1 MRRDTLRDSTVDYY
15 SSSSSSNQT
24 WREPLQEP
32 RNGDEMATESLLS
45 AHDLA
50 VRYPNGEIALHHVT
64 FEVSSPSFMAIIG
77 PNGSGK
83 STLLKTVLGL
93 LKPLR
98 GSVGLLGLDSVK
110 NQSRI
115 RKLVRYVPQRDR
127 IELNVP
133 MKVKDIVLMGRLVKK
148 PPPRVAS
155 HEDKKAARSALQQV
169 AMDEFWER
177 PFPELSGGQRQR
189 VLVARALAGE
199 GPVLMLDEPLAG
211 TDADSQDLIVDALGV
226 YHRENDVSIIMVT
239 HDLNPIH
246 TMVRD
251 VLMLK
256 NTVVGV
262 GTPCDVMD
270 PELVMSLYGPTAK
283 IVEHSGHRYCVTQ
296 DSGVDRHD

>member
-1 MRRDTLRDSTVDYY
+1 MT
-15 SSSSSSNQT
+15 
-24 WREPLQEP
+24 
-32 RNGDEMATESLLS
+32 TESLIS
-45 AHDLA
+45 AQDLA

-83 STLLKTVLGL
+83 STLIKTTLGL
-93 LKPLR
+93 MKPIR
-98 GSVGLLGLDSVK
+98 GAIQLLGFDSSTQ
-110 NQSRI
+110 QSQI
-115 RKLVRYVPQRDR
+115 RRLVRYVPQRDR

-148 PPPRVAS
+148 APPRIAS
-155 HEDKKAARSALQQV
+155 SKDKTIAKNALSQV
-169 AMDEFWER
+169 ALKDYWDK

-199 GPVLMLDEPLAG
+199 GPVLMLDEPLSG
-211 TDADSQDLIVDALGV
+211 TDSESQDLIVDALGE
-226 YHRENDVSIIMVT
+226 YHHENDVSIIMVT

-246 TMVRD
+246 TLVRD

-270 PELVMSLYGPTAK
+270 WELVKALYGPTAK
-283 IVEHSGHRYCVTQ
+283 IVEHSGHRYCVTR

>member
-1 MRRDTLRDSTVDYY
+1 
-15 SSSSSSNQT
+15 
-24 WREPLQEP
+24 
-32 RNGDEMATESLLS
+32 MATESLIS
-45 AHDLA
+45 AQDLA

-64 FEVSSPSFMAIIG
+64 FEVTAPSFMAIIG

-83 STLLKTVLGL
+83 STLVKTVLGL
-93 LKPLR
+93 LRPLKGR
-98 GSVGLLGLDSVK
+98 VGLLGLDSIK
-110 NQSRI
+110 NQSQI

-155 HEDKKAARSALQQV
+155 HGDKKAARTALSQV
-169 AMDEFWER
+169 AMEEFWER

-189 VLVARALAGE
+189 VLVARALAGD
-199 GPVLMLDEPLAG
+199 GPVLMLDEPLVG
-211 TDADSQDLIVDALGV
+211 TDADSQDLIVDALGA
-226 YHRENDVSIIMVT
+226 YHRDNDVSIIMVT

-246 TMVRD
+246 TLVRD

-270 PELVMSLYGPTAK
+270 IALVRELYGPTAK
-283 IVEHSGHRYCVTQ
+283 IVEHSGHRYCVTR

>member
-1 MRRDTLRDSTVDYY
+1 
-15 SSSSSSNQT
+15 
-24 WREPLQEP
+24 
-32 RNGDEMATESLLS
+32 MATESLIS
-45 AHDLA
+45 AQDLA
-50 VRYPNGEIALHHVT
+50 VKYPNGEIALHHVT
-64 FEVSSPSFMAIIG
+64 FYVGYPSFMAIIG

-83 STLLKTVLGL
+83 STLVKTVLGL

-98 GSVGLLGLDSVK
+98 GSVGLLGLDSIK
-110 NQSRI
+110 NQSQI

-133 MKVKDIVLMGRLVKK
+133 MKVKDIVLMGRLIKK

-155 HEDKKAARSALQQV
+155 HNDKTAAKNALKQV

-246 TMVRD
+246 TLVRD

-270 PELVMSLYGPTAK
+270 PALVRNLYGPAAK
-283 IVEHSGHRYCVTQ
+283 IVEHSGHRYCVTP